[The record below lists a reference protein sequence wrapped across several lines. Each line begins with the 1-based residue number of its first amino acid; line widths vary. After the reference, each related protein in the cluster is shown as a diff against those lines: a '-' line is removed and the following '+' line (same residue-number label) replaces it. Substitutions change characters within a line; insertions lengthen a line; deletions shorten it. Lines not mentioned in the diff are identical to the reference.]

1 MAAVTEKPE
10 GKDEA
15 LLEEINDR
23 FKYCKARWEKIRTQ
37 GQTDMRYVAG
47 DPWAAQDR
55 LARELAGRPCLSFDE
70 IGQYENQAINEL
82 KANKLA
88 VKFSPTGNGANDD
101 TADFYASKW
110 REIEYRSNGAD
121 CYVNAAKDA
130 IERSYGYIRLTT
142 KRVSRKTFNQEIW
155 IEEFPNPDVVF
166 PDPDAQD
173 RTSKDMRYCFVVESR
188 SFQEFKREFPK
199 ASITNFDNTLIA
211 ANPSW
216 LGQDRVQV
224 AEYWT
229 VETTQRELI
238 ELIGPGGEV
247 LELFVD
253 ELPEGDEKNIP
264 AGAKIG
270 KRAMIDEPKVMQYL
284 TNGVEILER
293 NDWAGEYIP
302 IVSCYG
308 KILWVD
314 QGSGPERVILS
325 MTRLARDPYMAYC
338 FYRTCEIENV
348 GMTTKNPYW
357 AYEGQLDANQL
368 TEIQKSLHQPVAALF
383 AKAVTPATGA
393 QLLPLPQ
400 RNVSEV
406 QIAALSQGA
415 EECRRAI
422 QAAMGL
428 TPLPTSAQRRNE
440 KSGIALK
447 QIEESGQRGTYHFT
461 DSYKAMIR
469 QAGVIGEDLL
479 DRILDNPREV
489 DVMEEDGTHKKRWIN
504 DPSGQHKD
512 ALASIKGQHAV
523 TISTGPDFASEREES
538 SAFADLVVGSQP
550 LMQLAGPNAPK
561 LAALA
566 IRLKSAG
573 PIADQMADLFDPKQG
588 PEMAPEQAQAL
599 IAQAKQGFEMAKQEI
614 EKLQDVIKTDQVK
627 GQIELEKCR
636 LDNETKLKIAEMTN
650 GTKGS
655 TTELQVAG
663 KSRDTDVQADVDI
676 KIARMESQLKMLELA
691 EKRRQA
697 EQAQQHDATMAV
709 VQHEQAEESAENA
722 AAREPEE
729 ASE

>member
-1 MAAVTEKPE
+1 MAEVTENP
-10 GKDEA
+10 DEA
-15 LLEEINDR
+15 LLVEINDR

-47 DPWAAQDR
+47 DPWAANDR
-55 LARELAGRPCLSFDE
+55 LARELAGRPCMSFDE

-101 TADFYASKW
+101 TADFYAAKW
-110 REIEYRSNGAD
+110 REIEYRSNGSDA
-121 CYVNAAKDA
+121 YVNAAKDA

-142 KRVSRKTFNQEIW
+142 KRVSRKTFNQELW

-188 SFQEFKREFPK
+188 SHEEFTREFPK
-199 ASITNFDNTLIA
+199 ATIKNFDNTLIS
-211 ANPSW
+211 ANPAW

-229 VETTQRELI
+229 VESTQRELI
-238 ELIGPGGEV
+238 ELIGPNGDV
-247 LELFVD
+247 LEMFLD
-253 ELPEGDEKNIP
+253 ELPDEQPP

-270 KRAMIDEPKVMQYL
+270 KRAMIDEPKVWQYL

-293 NDWAGEYIP
+293 NEWAGDYIP

-357 AYEGQLDANQL
+357 AYEGQLDPNQM

-393 QLLPLPQ
+393 QILPLPQ
-400 RNVSEV
+400 RNVSEPH
-406 QIAALSQGA
+406 IAALSAGA

-422 QAAMGL
+422 QSAMGL

-440 KSGIALK
+440 KSGVALR

-479 DRILDNPREV
+479 DKILDNPREV
-489 DVMEEDGTHKKRWIN
+489 DVMEEDGTPKKRWIN
-504 DPSGQHKD
+504 DQSGQHKD

-538 SAFADLVVGSQP
+538 SAFADLVVASQP
-550 LMQLAGPNAPK
+550 LMRLAGPNAPK

-566 IRLKSAG
+566 IRLKGAG

-588 PEMAPEQAQAL
+588 PEMAPEQAQSI
-599 IAQAKQGFEMAKQEI
+599 IAQAKQGMAMAQKEI
-614 EKLQDVIKTDQVK
+614 QQLQDVIKTEQVK
-627 GQIELEKCR
+627 AELERYKCEK
-636 LDNETKLKIAEMTN
+636 DNETKLKIAEMTN
-650 GTKGS
+650 GVKGS
-655 TTELQVAG
+655 SVEMQVAG
-663 KSRDTDVQADVDI
+663 KSRDTDVQAHVDI
-676 KIARMESQLKMLELA
+676 KIARMESQLKILELA
-691 EKRRQA
+691 ERRRQEA
-697 EQAQQHDATMAV
+697 ASR
-709 VQHEQAEESAENA
+709 QHEAGMAQMQHEAGEISAENA
-722 AAREPEE
+722 AAREPMEPGE
-729 ASE
+729 

>member
-1 MAAVTEKPE
+1 MARKVTTKAENP
-10 GKDEA
+10 DEA

-88 VKFSPTGNGANDD
+88 VKFSPTGNGATDE
-101 TADFYASKW
+101 TSDFYAAKW
-110 REIEYRSNGAD
+110 REIEYRSNGSD

-142 KRVSRKTFNQEIW
+142 KRVSRKTFNQELW

-188 SFQEFKREFPK
+188 SHKEFTREFPNATIK
-199 ASITNFDNTLIA
+199 NFDNTLIA

-238 ELIGPGGEV
+238 ELIGPNGDV
-247 LELFVD
+247 LEMFMD
-253 ELPEGDEKNIP
+253 ELPDEQPP

-270 KRAMIDEPKVMQYL
+270 KRAMIEEPKVMQYL

-293 NDWAGEYIP
+293 NPWAGEYIP

-348 GMTTKNPYW
+348 GMTTKNPYM
-357 AYEGQLDANQL
+357 AYKGQFDAGQL

-383 AKAVTPATGA
+383 ANATTPETGS
-393 QLLPLPQ
+393 QILPLPQ
-400 RNVSEV
+400 RNVSEPH
-406 QIAALSQGA
+406 IAALSQGA

-469 QAGVIGEDLL
+469 QAGVIGEDLM
-479 DRILDNPREV
+479 DKILDNPREV
-489 DVMEEDGTHKKRWIN
+489 DVMEEDGTPQKRWIN

-566 IRLKSAG
+566 IRLKGAG

-599 IAQAKQGFEMAKQEI
+599 IAQAKQGMAMAQQEI
-614 EKLQDVIKTDQVK
+614 QQLQDVIKTDQIK
-627 GQIELEKCR
+627 GQIEIEKAR
-636 LDNETKLKIAEMTN
+636 MDAEVRLKIAEMTN
-650 GTKGS
+650 GVKGS
-655 TTELQVAG
+655 SVEMQVAG

-691 EKRRQA
+691 EKRRQDA
-697 EQAQQHDATMAV
+697 ASRQHEVGMAMV
-709 VQHEQAEESAENA
+709 SHEQAEESAENA
-722 AAREPEE
+722 AAREPE
-729 ASE
+729 AGV